1 MLASS
6 TLFMLPIS
14 ILNFVHAGQHNVVHA
29 GQLNLV
35 HAGQHN
41 VVHAG
46 QLNLVHAGQHNIVQA
61 CMLTGRKQAVRFY
74 VRRPM
79 L

>member
-14 ILNFVHAGQHNVVHA
+14 ILNF
-29 GQLNLV
+29 V